1 MRRLLPLA
9 VLLCAPLL
17 VGFTDPPGDLV
28 SCTGTTVANAEA
40 PIDILR
46 ASGSAVQDGQALV
59 FKITFAGDL
68 PVPDREGRPLR
79 VDVLLNDHDVP
90 AVSFEYYRNLNRIVR
105 FDDIAPATLQILLLA
120 EKAQNV
126 FSGVRAEGDTLRLE
140 LPTRIVARDGDLAG
154 FDLAGLRWTV
164 LSRDGSTCDFLG
176 VARPTLKLDV
186 VSTPSPG
193 PSSPAPTSP
202 LADTGGGGS
211 GGFVLAC
218 VLGVLVGGG
227 IGFGAAQWRRRPG

>member
-1 MRRLLPLA
+1 MRRLLLLA

-17 VGFTDPPGDLV
+17 VGFTDPPRDLV
-28 SCTGTTVANAEA
+28 SCTGTTAVNAEA

-46 ASGSAVQDGQALV
+46 ASGSAIQDGQALV
-59 FKITFAGDL
+59 FKVTFAGDL
-68 PVPDREGRPLR
+68 PVPDPGGRPLR
-79 VDVLLNDHDVP
+79 MDVLLNDRDVP
-90 AVSFEYYRNLNRIVR
+90 TVSFEYYRDLNRIVR
-105 FDDIAPATLQILLLA
+105 FDAVTPPMLQILLLP

-126 FSGVRAEGDTLRLE
+126 FSGVHAEGDTLRLE
-140 LPTRIVARDGDLAG
+140 LPTRLVARDGDLAG

-164 LSRDGSTCDFLG
+164 LSRDGSTCDFLDA
-176 VARPTLKLDV
+176 ARPTLKLDV
-186 VSTPSPG
+186 VSTSSPG
-193 PSSPAPTSP
+193 PSSPPSTSP
-202 LADTGGGGS
+202 VTDTGGGGS